1 MYVTYNTTMI
11 VNASHFAIIFHI
23 CAQIKYI
30 LINRIT
36 RDNYR
41 KSVTEAARTRSISR
55 NDGWTLI
62 GVESTVARRW
72 AGLMLIYTR
81 LADLS
86 AIDGTFTVLQIRP
99 IYLLQT
105 NVT

>member
-1 MYVTYNTTMI
+1 MCVYVTHKTTMI
-11 VNASHFAIIFHI
+11 VNASHFAIIFYI
-23 CAQIKYI
+23 CVQIKYI

-62 GVESTVARRW
+62 GVESTFARR
-72 AGLMLIYTR
+72 
-81 LADLS
+81 
-86 AIDGTFTVLQIRP
+86 
-99 IYLLQT
+99 
-105 NVT
+105 